1 MLLNNIFYLLI
12 PQKTILPD
20 LLFISGKAENVVIMS
35 DLNQHIIKLLNYT
48 TTIPKKPDYF
58 VVILFKK

>member
-48 TTIPKKPDYF
+48 TVIPKKPDF